1 MSKDCPLADTRV
13 LDGRKQKISKIIMFD
28 SQEYRQDRPQG
39 LKKKTNIQEFRP
51 GCSAMQLHCGLRLLF
66 KKILTVRYCTY
77 ATVYGLL
84 YIKISFYLLFG
95 QMAQNCPV

>member
-39 LKKKTNIQEFRP
+39 LWKRGKKHSRIWAW
-51 GCSAMQLHCGLRLLF
+51 SQLQYDTC
-66 KKILTVRYCTY
+66 
-77 ATVYGLL
+77 ATVHGLL
-84 YIKISFYLLFG
+84 YVY
-95 QMAQNCPV
+95 